1 MHTPDELAARLRLLA
16 AMGAVLA
23 AAAVGVS
30 AYAAHA
36 VDDSARSTL
45 YTAAAVA
52 FGHGLALA
60 ALTRGTPGRR
70 LHFLALCGLLS
81 GTLLFSGS
89 LVLHHA
95 VGLPLRLAPLGGG
108 VLIFSWLLYAAAA
121 LRR

>member
-1 MHTPDELAARLRLLA
+1 MHTPDELAARLRLLVA
-16 AMGAVLA
+16 IGAVLA

-36 VDDSARSTL
+36 VEGSAQAPL
-45 YTAAAVA
+45 YTAAALA

-60 ALTRGTPGRR
+60 ALAPGTPTR
-70 LHFLALCGLLS
+70 LHFLALCGLLF

-95 VGLPLRLAPLGGG
+95 LALPVRLAPLGGG

>member
-1 MHTPDELAARLRLLA
+1 
-16 AMGAVLA
+16 MGAVLA
-23 AAAVGVS
+23 AAAVGIS
-30 AYAAHA
+30 AYTAHA
-36 VDDSARSTL
+36 VEEAARAPM
-45 YTAAAVA
+45 YTAAVLA

-60 ALTRGTPGRR
+60 ALAPVAATR

-95 VGLPLRLAPLGGG
+95 LGLPVRLAPLGGS
-108 VLIFSWLLYAAAA
+108 VSIFSWLLYAAAA